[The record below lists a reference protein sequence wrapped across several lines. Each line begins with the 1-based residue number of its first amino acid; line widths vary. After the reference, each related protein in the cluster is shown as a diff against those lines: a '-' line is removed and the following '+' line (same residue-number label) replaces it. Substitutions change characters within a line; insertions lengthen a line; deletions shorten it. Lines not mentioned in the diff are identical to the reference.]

1 MSKKSC
7 RISGTRCPGLYHHR
21 TMGCS
26 KVTAKALADLVEADY
41 QLTITHSNGP
51 QVSMIHKAMTEL
63 RRVYIDYTPHLCVSA
78 LL

>member
-1 MSKKSC
+1 MHQALGYT
-7 RISGTRCPGLYHHR
+7 ITEQLDPL
-21 TMGCS
+21 
-26 KVTAKALADLVEADY
+26 KVTAKALADLIEADY

-63 RRVYIDYTPHLCVSA
+63 RRVYIDYTPAPMCGSS